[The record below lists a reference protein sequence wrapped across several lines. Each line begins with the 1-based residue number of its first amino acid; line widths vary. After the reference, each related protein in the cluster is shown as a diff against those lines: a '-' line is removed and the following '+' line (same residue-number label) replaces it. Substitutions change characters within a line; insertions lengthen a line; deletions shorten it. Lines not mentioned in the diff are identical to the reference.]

1 VRPVAVL
8 LTILNREE
16 RMPDNMRSSKPVVVD
31 LFAGAG
37 LFSHA
42 FKREGFEV
50 QRAIELDRVAAETY
64 RANMGDHIEVG
75 DVRKSRVDRECDVI
89 IAGPPCQ
96 GFSTL
101 GSMRRDDPRN
111 TLAMQVVR
119 FARASN
125 ASVVVV
131 ENVEA
136 FQRSPVWQRMS
147 QALQRLGYEVTS
159 FTLNA
164 LDFGVPQGRVRSF
177 TIASRK
183 GLPQRP
189 EPRGRAVRTV
199 AHAFEGLSLTADGAN
214 HHYAPMPSVLA
225 LARIKLVPPG
235 GDKRD
240 ILRRNAQLAPP
251 SWTRLDHGG
260 CEATDV
266 WGRLEWG
273 KPSNT
278 LRTTLL
284 NPSKGRYIHPSEHRV
299 ISLREAARLQSIPDA
314 WTFAGRPYPIARQIG
329 NSVPPRLGQAIAR
342 SVLQLLNP

>member
-1 VRPVAVL
+1 
-8 LTILNREE
+8 
-16 RMPDNMRSSKPVVVD
+16 MKSSKPTVVD

-42 FKREGFEV
+42 FQREGFDV
-50 QRAIELDRVAAETY
+50 QRAIELDRLAAETY
-64 RANMGDHIEVG
+64 RANVGDHIEVN
-75 DVRKSRVDRECDVI
+75 DVKRARIDRECDVI

-101 GSMRRDDPRN
+101 GTMRRDDPRN
-111 TLAMQVVR
+111 VLGMQVVR

-125 ASVVVV
+125 ASVVVI

-136 FQRSPVWQRMS
+136 FLRSPTWHRMTS
-147 QALQRLGYEVTS
+147 AFKRLEYEIQT

-164 LDFGVPQGRVRSF
+164 LDYGVPQSRVRSF
-177 TIASRK
+177 TIASRI
-183 GLPQRP
+183 GLPSA
-189 EPRGRAVRTV
+189 PRARRGDFRTV
-199 AHAFEGLSLTADGAN
+199 ADAFDGLALSANGRN
-214 HHYAPMPSVLA
+214 HHYAPKPSPLA

-240 ILRRNAQLAPP
+240 ILRRDARLAPP

-266 WGRLEWG
+266 WGRLEWS

-278 LRTTLL
+278 LRTALL
-284 NPSKGRYIHPSEHRV
+284 NASKGRYIHPSEHRV

-314 WTFAGRPYPIARQIG
+314 WTFAGKPYPVARQIG
-329 NSVPPRLGQAIAR
+329 NSVPPLLGRAVARTILRLF
-342 SVLQLLNP
+342 